1 VLRSG
6 DTTIIAAISR
16 DIRARLAIEE
26 KVAYLAQFDAL
37 TGLPNRNLFQDR
49 LVQAMALAKRNEWP
63 MAVLF
68 IDLDRFKL
76 VNDTLGHTAG
86 DQLLKQAA
94 ERLRTCIRSSDTVGR
109 LGGDEFAAILSELSI
124 PSDAGLVAQ
133 KIIDLLR
140 QPFDLDGKETYVSAS
155 IGITL
160 YPADSDSAEAL
171 IMSADAAMYRAK
183 EQGRNNYQYFTR
195 DMNQRALARV
205 QMEAALR
212 RALERQEFRLAFQ
225 PKAHLT
231 TGRICGFEALLR
243 WQHPEKGVV
252 PPAEFIPVLE
262 DTGLIVPVG
271 EWVLRSA
278 CAQIRAWQKSGLK
291 VPPVSVNL
299 SARQFEQQNLSEAV
313 HRALSETGVSAELIE
328 FEITESLLMND
339 PEGAA
344 RTLASLKESGVK
356 LSMDDFGTGY
366 SSLGYLKRFPIDTL
380 KIDRSFVHDISNDA
394 SGETLTRAIIHLAQN
409 LKLKVIAEGVETE
422 DQLAFLKANGCD
434 EMQGYFFARP
444 TDAEECG
451 RMLRE
456 GRKLALPRSGRKPQL
471 KRA

>member
-1 VLRSG
+1 
-6 DTTIIAAISR
+6 
-16 DIRARLAIEE
+16 
-26 KVAYLAQFDAL
+26 
-37 TGLPNRNLFQDR
+37 
-49 LVQAMALAKRNEWP
+49 
-63 MAVLF
+63 
-68 IDLDRFKL
+68 
-76 VNDTLGHTAG
+76 
-86 DQLLKQAA
+86 
-94 ERLRTCIRSSDTVGR
+94 
-109 LGGDEFAAILSELSI
+109 
-124 PSDAGLVAQ
+124 
-133 KIIDLLR
+133 
-140 QPFDLDGKETYVSAS
+140 
-155 IGITL
+155 
-160 YPADSDSAEAL
+160 
-171 IMSADAAMYRAK
+171 
-183 EQGRNNYQYFTR
+183 
-195 DMNQRALARV
+195 
-205 QMEAALR
+205 MEAALR